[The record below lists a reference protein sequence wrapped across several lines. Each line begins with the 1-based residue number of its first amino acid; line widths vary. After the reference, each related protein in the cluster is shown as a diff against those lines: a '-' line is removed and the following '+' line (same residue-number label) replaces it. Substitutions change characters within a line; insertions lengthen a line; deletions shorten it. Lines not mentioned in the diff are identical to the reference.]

1 MIQELRASLHQ
12 VSTDVDKLIPESVVY
27 EGESLKWRIHQQLI
41 QMSKTIEK
49 IELKSVSL
57 SSRQYISECNQKLNT
72 IDSLLETYRD

>member
-12 VSTDVDKLIPESVVY
+12 ASTDVDKLIPESVVY
-27 EGESLKWRIHQQLI
+27 EGESLKWRIHQHLI

-49 IELKSVSL
+49 IELKGVSL
-57 SSRQYISECNQKLNT
+57 GSRQYISECNQKLNT